1 MAERTYHLY
10 ANVSYCPPQCQ
21 YQNNMASLKR
31 NALVVGYIRVKL
43 TDISLQMIGYSFITK
58 LHPLGSPDTL
68 IWVLDCNLP
77 FATALPIDDN
87 LYPWLPESFYQWAK
101 KRVISFIWIFIC
113 RPCSA
118 FRSFFEYPP
127 PISAQLHLNT
137 HPSNSE
143 KCHRYIC
150 IQRLFT
156 YMRRSKNLLA
166 KWFRFNI
173 NVQTSQWN

>member
-1 MAERTYHLY
+1 MQRTSTLLSLLIWGHGQDSPALQPVTTQRIPQNLCHFLSTTNVPASTGDLQQHTSIRRCEDIKQAVVAERTYHLY
-10 ANVSYCPPQCQ
+10 ANVSFCPPQCQ

-87 LYPWLPESFYQWAK
+87 LYP
-101 KRVISFIWIFIC
+101 
-113 RPCSA
+113 
-118 FRSFFEYPP
+118 
-127 PISAQLHLNT
+127 
-137 HPSNSE
+137 
-143 KCHRYIC
+143 
-150 IQRLFT
+150 
-156 YMRRSKNLLA
+156 
-166 KWFRFNI
+166 
-173 NVQTSQWN
+173 